1 MNQKALV
8 QTISRLTHLPQVAI
22 IDVLRTAADVVAT
35 NLGHDL
41 EKSVTLPGFGKF
53 VARRS
58 ASRRMKIFGTDEY
71 RIVGG
76 QRRAKF
82 LPSGAF
88 QEAVRGESPS

>member
-1 MNQKALV
+1 MNQKELV
-8 QTISRLTHLPQVAI
+8 RTLANVTGLPQAAI
-22 IDVLRTAADVVAT
+22 LDVLRTAADVVAIT
-35 NLGHDL
+35 LGDDR

-58 ASRRMKIFGTDEY
+58 ASRRMKIFGTEEY

-88 QEAVRGESPS
+88 QEAIRREAP